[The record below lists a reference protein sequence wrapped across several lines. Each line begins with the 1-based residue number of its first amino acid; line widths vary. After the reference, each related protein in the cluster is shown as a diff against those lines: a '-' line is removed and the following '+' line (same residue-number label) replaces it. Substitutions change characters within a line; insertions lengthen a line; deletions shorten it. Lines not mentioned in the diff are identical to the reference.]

1 MTDWQAN
8 AGSATKG
15 GWFTEVSDEFQLVSV
30 HWKKGDSDV
39 AQSYPHV
46 QCFLAK
52 GSYRTFGKLC
62 YFDHW
67 SSRL

>member
-1 MTDWQAN
+1 MVLACRAVQ
-8 AGSATKG
+8 
-15 GWFTEVSDEFQLVSV
+15 QLS
-30 HWKKGDSDV
+30 SM

-46 QCFLAK
+46 QRFLAK
-52 GSYRTFGKLC
+52 GSYRAFGKLC